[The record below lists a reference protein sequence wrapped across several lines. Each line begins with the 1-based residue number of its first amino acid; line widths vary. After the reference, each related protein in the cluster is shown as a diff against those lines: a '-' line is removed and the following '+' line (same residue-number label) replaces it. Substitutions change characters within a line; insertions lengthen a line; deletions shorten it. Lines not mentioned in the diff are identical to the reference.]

1 MKMGAMQTKK
11 TGARRGGRFRAL
23 QLFIVVILAVEA
35 LCISGCSLD
44 YTDQADMGAFSLAYG
59 KRQAF
64 INEYRWDGSEEN
76 RVIRIPEEYEGR
88 KVTALGGYF
97 GRGLPMPFYIDMQE
111 VYGNG
116 KTESDWGSQD
126 YTVDADEI
134 IYEDFTLILGAGI
147 KDVEYVI
154 ATVKFKDENAVVA
167 VVPRVYVVCDENNKT
182 YYSQDGKLYHRQD
195 GTLVEEL
202 FYTQEN
208 E

>member
-1 MKMGAMQTKK
+1 
-11 TGARRGGRFRAL
+11 
-23 QLFIVVILAVEA
+23 
-35 LCISGCSLD
+35 
-44 YTDQADMGAFSLAYG
+44 
-59 KRQAF
+59 
-64 INEYRWDGSEEN
+64 
-76 RVIRIPEEYEGR
+76 
-88 KVTALGGYF
+88 
-97 GRGLPMPFYIDMQE
+97 MPFYIDMQE

-134 IYEDFTLILGAGI
+134 IYEDFTLTLGASI
-147 KDVEYVI
+147 EDVEYVI